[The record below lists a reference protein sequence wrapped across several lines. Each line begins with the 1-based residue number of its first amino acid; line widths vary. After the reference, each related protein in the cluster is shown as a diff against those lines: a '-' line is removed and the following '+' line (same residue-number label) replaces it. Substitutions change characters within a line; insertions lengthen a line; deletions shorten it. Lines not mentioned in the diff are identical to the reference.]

1 MTGEDS
7 DELVAQQLGRGS
19 AAEMSEVQSQY
30 KDAIKRKLEEV
41 GVEGRV
47 QSSSSGGA
55 VSKAGHAQCDGGL
68 QHGQAADGAARQ
80 SVCSV

>member
-7 DELVAQQLGRGS
+7 DELVAQQLGRAS

-41 GVEGRV
+41 CW
-47 QSSSSGGA
+47 A
-55 VSKAGHAQCDGGL
+55 VG
-68 QHGQAADGAARQ
+68 
-80 SVCSV
+80 